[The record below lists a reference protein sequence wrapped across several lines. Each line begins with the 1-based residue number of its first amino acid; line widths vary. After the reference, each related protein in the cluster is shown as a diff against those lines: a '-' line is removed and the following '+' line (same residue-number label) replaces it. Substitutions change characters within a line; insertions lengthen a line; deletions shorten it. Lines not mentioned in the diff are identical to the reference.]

1 MAKIIAV
8 TGISG
13 SGSRKF
19 CERYMG
25 EPRFG
30 EKKLF
35 HTERMLKEHLQKAL
49 RRDVA
54 QENLLNLHEDILT
67 TAKYHLMDNLQKNIE
82 EISDKIERI
91 IIDTHAVFFWDKVYR
106 EGFDLGLSKIPV
118 DMFVTIID
126 KPSSIRY
133 RQLQTIQGKMQKHD
147 LENLLLW
154 QQIEAMQT
162 EKMARYLRKP
172 HYIFSN
178 KQSPESVESL
188 LDNRLLIYASFPM
201 TDADEETTKRI
212 VSFKHELRNLRKE
225 IYGANELEIPLIDPA
240 EIDIETGDGLSES
253 EKEAIGQHT
262 IYRDLK
268 WDVGKATHTIAYYP
282 NAETDLSAGVT
293 HECIEAKQTGK
304 YAYLITPRVKKSPFL
319 EFSALE
325 QFGDKEEFLAFFK
338 DKIVE
343 DLRTY
348 KRK

>member
-1 MAKIIAV
+1 MTKIIAV

-13 SGSRKF
+13 SGSKKF
-19 CERYMG
+19 CDKYLA

-35 HTERMLKEHLQKAL
+35 HTERMLKDHLQRAL
-49 RRDVA
+49 RRNVA
-54 QENLLNLHEDILT
+54 QENLLNLHEDILML
-67 TAKYHLMDNLQKNIE
+67 AKYHLMDNLHKEVEGIYNKV
-82 EISDKIERI
+82 DRI
-91 IIDTHAVFFWDKVYR
+91 IIDTHALFFWDKVYR
-106 EGFDLGLSKIPV
+106 DGFDLALSKIPI

-126 KPSSIRY
+126 KPSSIKD
-133 RQLQTIQGKMQKHD
+133 RQMQTIQGKMQSHN
-147 LENLLLW
+147 LENLLSW
-154 QQIEAMQT
+154 QQSEVRET
-162 EKMARYLRKP
+162 DKMAQHLKKP

-178 KQSPESVESL
+178 KQNPESVESL
-188 LDNRLLIYASFPM
+188 FDNRLLIYASFPM
-201 TDADEETTKRI
+201 TDADDETTKKI
-212 VSFKHELRNLRKE
+212 NEFKYELRNLRKKL
-225 IYGANELEIPLIDPA
+225 YGENELEIPLIDPA
-240 EIDIETGDGLSES
+240 EIDIETGDGISDS

-304 YAYLITPRVKKSPFL
+304 HVYLITPRVKKSPFL

-325 QFGDKEEFLAFFK
+325 QFEDKERFLQFFTE
-338 DKIVE
+338 KIVE
-343 DLRTY
+343 DLKTY